1 MEQDNRLNL
10 LCVTGVKSSVLQQA
24 AGGSRPSSRL
34 PKVSSLLQLRM
45 TPMSLGW
52 GWGALVLVWS
62 WGLRLLRWVFAFAL
76 NVSVILTAF
85 QPGSCSSLSVLE
97 KKVALMLSESVIG
110 LRISPAC
117 LWLKQAVLV
126 TFRGQHTHRQAC
138 SLQGLAQGTWTFHY
152 PLRKEWGLLA
162 RGWS

>member
-52 GWGALVLVWS
+52 GWGAGTSVKLRSEASPVGFCLCPEGFCHPYGFLAWVLLISFCLGEQSSVD
-62 WGLRLLRWVFAFAL
+62 AF
-76 NVSVILTAF
+76 
-85 QPGSCSSLSVLE
+85 
-97 KKVALMLSESVIG
+97 
-110 LRISPAC
+110 
-117 LWLKQAVLV
+117 
-126 TFRGQHTHRQAC
+126 
-138 SLQGLAQGTWTFHY
+138 
-152 PLRKEWGLLA
+152 
-162 RGWS
+162 